1 MTLWPCSCS
10 SGSGIGLVFVLLR
23 EESFSLHLTVLH
35 GTVQLI
41 LGLGRGKKYVLIICC
56 MVLYTLYDFFLPLL
70 LL

>member
-1 MTLWPCSCS
+1 M
-10 SGSGIGLVFVLLR
+10 FVLLR